1 MDSNAFLNDLMSK
14 MKLPEA
20 KGKKK
25 AIKKIRIGYMLYA
38 KFMSNKKF
46 AENVMSSSLDPNK
59 RTYRNTKIKI
69 THDEYE
75 LTFLR
80 NDD

>member
-1 MDSNAFLNDLMSK
+1 MSELNLDFLDETLDK
-14 MKLPEA
+14 YEA

-59 RTYRNTKIKI
+59 P
-69 THDEYE
+69 
-75 LTFLR
+75 TFQNLLKS
-80 NDD
+80 

>member
-1 MDSNAFLNDLMSK
+1 
-14 MKLPEA
+14 
-20 KGKKK
+20 
-25 AIKKIRIGYMLYA
+25 MLYA

>member
-1 MDSNAFLNDLMSK
+1 MSELNLDFLDETLDK
-14 MKLPEA
+14 YEA

-69 THDEYE
+69 TYDEYE

>member
-1 MDSNAFLNDLMSK
+1 MSELNLDFLDETLDK
-14 MKLPEA
+14 YEA

-46 AENVMSSSLDPNK
+46 AENV
-59 RTYRNTKIKI
+59 
-69 THDEYE
+69 DE
-75 LTFLR
+75 LIV
-80 NDD
+80 

>member
-1 MDSNAFLNDLMSK
+1 MPIRILFKTNS
-14 MKLPEA
+14 PGEA
-20 KGKKK
+20 KSILSS
-25 AIKKIRIGYMLYA
+25 AICLRIGYMLYA

>member
-1 MDSNAFLNDLMSK
+1 MSELNLDFLDETLDK
-14 MKLPEA
+14 YEA

-25 AIKKIRIGYMLYA
+25 TIKKIRIGYMLYA

-69 THDEYE
+69 TYDEYE

>member
-1 MDSNAFLNDLMSK
+1 MSELNLDFLDETLDK
-14 MKLPEA
+14 YEA

-69 THDEYE
+69 TIREYE

>member
-1 MDSNAFLNDLMSK
+1 MSELSLDFLDETLDK
-14 MKLPEA
+14 YEA

-38 KFMSNKKF
+38 KFMSNPKF
-46 AENVMSSSLDPNK
+46 ADNVINSSLDPKK

>member
-1 MDSNAFLNDLMSK
+1 MSELNLDFLDETLDK
-14 MKLPEA
+14 YEA

-46 AENVMSSSLDPNK
+46 AENAMRFKNICLSNPAIIL
-59 RTYRNTKIKI
+59 
-69 THDEYE
+69 
-75 LTFLR
+75 
-80 NDD
+80 

>member
-1 MDSNAFLNDLMSK
+1 MSELNLDFLDETLDK
-14 MKLPEA
+14 YEA

-59 RTYRNTKIKI
+59 RTYRNTKITI

>member
-1 MDSNAFLNDLMSK
+1 MSELNLDFLDETLDK
-14 MKLPEA
+14 YEA

-46 AENVMSSSLDPNK
+46 AENEMSSSLDPNK

>member
-1 MDSNAFLNDLMSK
+1 MSELTLEFLDETLDK
-14 MKLPEA
+14 YEA

-38 KFMSNKKF
+38 KFMTKKEF
-46 AENVMSSSLDPNK
+46 ADHVLKSSLDPNK
-59 RTYRNTKIKI
+59 RTYRGTKIKI

-75 LTFLR
+75 LTFLSG
-80 NDD
+80 D

>member
-1 MDSNAFLNDLMSK
+1 
-14 MKLPEA
+14 
-20 KGKKK
+20 
-25 AIKKIRIGYMLYA
+25 
-38 KFMSNKKF
+38 MSNKKV

-69 THDEYE
+69 THDAYE

>member
-1 MDSNAFLNDLMSK
+1 MSELNLDFLDETLDK
-14 MKLPEA
+14 YEA

-69 THDEYE
+69 TNDEYE